1 MKHHLVRSVILGI
14 AASVVMSA
22 SAVAADYKVTS
33 LDWPPY
39 TNEKLPAQGA
49 SSAVVTEAFKA
60 AGDSVKI
67 EFYPW
72 SRAVMMAKTDKAYV
86 AYFPEY

>member
-1 MKHHLVRSVILGI
+1 MKHHLVRSAILGI

-39 TNEKLPAQGA
+39 THGNRIRRCRKLHQK
-49 SSAVVTEAFKA
+49 VVN
-60 AGDSVKI
+60 DQ
-67 EFYPW
+67 
-72 SRAVMMAKTDKAYV
+72 
-86 AYFPEY
+86 